1 MRCFP
6 QVRRL
11 RAGRGVPVEINQ
23 LRFFLASCEGASFA
37 KAAEATGTS
46 RQAVSNSVR
55 SLESEMGVQLFERK
69 HNQMRLTAEG
79 ERVARRA
86 QRVISLVD
94 DLYNEEADGR
104 DELVLG
110 LDSFVIG
117 SMTDPFDSLIEYA
130 SAEGGCFV
138 RVAQDPFESMKE
150 MLLNGRRDL
159 LILRSLS
166 SSFDGCAAVP
176 LRSAKLGLIVSGDD
190 PLAAR
195 DALGIEDVRG
205 RTLIVPNGSR
215 QRYKAFFDALAAEG
229 RGPKVSYVD
238 NSAMALAAIKKTKGV
253 GMTDFDG
260 PPERTAIGGCFKIP
274 FAGEAENVRDCAVYP
289 LDSPKKDQITHF
301 VRWLQDEARFL
312 KWHPSV
318 PIS

>member
-79 ERVARRA
+79 ERFARRA

-110 LDSFVIG
+110 LDSFV
-117 SMTDPFDSLIEYA
+117 
-130 SAEGGCFV
+130 
-138 RVAQDPFESMKE
+138 
-150 MLLNGRRDL
+150 
-159 LILRSLS
+159 
-166 SSFDGCAAVP
+166 
-176 LRSAKLGLIVSGDD
+176 
-190 PLAAR
+190 
-195 DALGIEDVRG
+195 
-205 RTLIVPNGSR
+205 
-215 QRYKAFFDALAAEG
+215 
-229 RGPKVSYVD
+229 
-238 NSAMALAAIKKTKGV
+238 
-253 GMTDFDG
+253 
-260 PPERTAIGGCFKIP
+260 
-274 FAGEAENVRDCAVYP
+274 
-289 LDSPKKDQITHF
+289 
-301 VRWLQDEARFL
+301 
-312 KWHPSV
+312 
-318 PIS
+318 